1 MDKNVQYILEV
12 AKCGGITKAANNLYI
27 TPSALSKFVQARE
40 EELNVQLFHRIGKR
54 FMLTAAGEYYV
65 GRCKEIET
73 IQKEI
78 TIQMERFSSMSHGMI
93 RIGVQPSFS
102 DLVLKDIIPK
112 FQESF
117 PAVKIILQEYST
129 GELMELLKKQQVDV
143 VLATIDQKDADLEY
157 RPVKMCEFVMAVGK
171 NHHLATLAVAKEGF
185 QYPWVDL
192 KACEKEENVMLLPG
206 SPFRQHADEIYGH
219 YHLKPNI
226 VYQISGTRTGL
237 SCVAYHKAIMITLD
251 HMIFNNPFSK
261 EIVPLSIGDAPIQTE
276 IDLIY
281 MKDIILKTEME
292 KLYEIIC
299 EAIR

>member
-1 MDKNVQYILEV
+1 MARRVGAGTIRLERAAAIAAV
-12 AKCGGITKAANNLYI
+12 AAVGSRLEQEGPLGVEFDRTVEDSSFGEKSWEKAETKM
-27 TPSALSKFVQARE
+27 Q
-40 EELNVQLFHRIGKR
+40 QL
-54 FMLTAAGEYYV
+54 A
-65 GRCKEIET
+65 
-73 IQKEI
+73 
-78 TIQMERFSSMSHGMI
+78 
-93 RIGVQPSFS
+93 
-102 DLVLKDIIPK
+102 
-112 FQESF
+112 
-117 PAVKIILQEYST
+117 
-129 GELMELLKKQQVDV
+129 MELALQKGQTAPEQVDV

-219 YHLKPNI
+219 YHLKPNV

-237 SCVAYHKAIMITLD
+237 SCVAYHEAIMITLD

-261 EIVPLSIGDAPIQTE
+261 EIVPLSIGDAPIQIE

-281 MKDIILKTEME
+281 MKDTVLKTEME

>member
-54 FMLTAAGEYYV
+54 FVLTAAGEYYV

-143 VLATIDQKDADLEY
+143 VLSDMAPNLSGISSADAARVEHLVELALE
-157 RPVKMCEFVMAVGK
+157 FAQ
-171 NHHLATLAVAKEGF
+171 A
-185 QYPWVDL
+185 
-192 KACEKEENVMLLPG
+192 
-206 SPFRQHADEIYGH
+206 
-219 YHLKPNI
+219 HLKPEGVLVAKVFHGGSYNDVVKRFKDAFQVVKPI
-226 VYQISGTRTGL
+226 KPKASRDRSSETFLVGMGL
-237 SCVAYHKAIMITLD
+237 K
-251 HMIFNNPFSK
+251 
-261 EIVPLSIGDAPIQTE
+261 
-276 IDLIY
+276 
-281 MKDIILKTEME
+281 
-292 KLYEIIC
+292 
-299 EAIR
+299 

>member
-54 FMLTAAGEYYV
+54 FVLTAAGEYY
-65 GRCKEIET
+65 
-73 IQKEI
+73 
-78 TIQMERFSSMSHGMI
+78 
-93 RIGVQPSFS
+93 
-102 DLVLKDIIPK
+102 
-112 FQESF
+112 
-117 PAVKIILQEYST
+117 
-129 GELMELLKKQQVDV
+129 

-219 YHLKPNI
+219 YHLKPNV

-237 SCVAYHKAIMITLD
+237 SCVAYHEAIMITLD

-261 EIVPLSIGDAPIQTE
+261 EIVPLSIGDAPIQIE

-281 MKDIILKTEME
+281 MKDTVLKTEME